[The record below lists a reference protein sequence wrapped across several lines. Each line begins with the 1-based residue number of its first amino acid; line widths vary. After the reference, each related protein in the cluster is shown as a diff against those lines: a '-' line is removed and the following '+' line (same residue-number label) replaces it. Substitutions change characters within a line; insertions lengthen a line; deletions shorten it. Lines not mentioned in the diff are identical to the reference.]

1 MVKSAVRK
9 SLTSVG
15 VFDALRY
22 SFLYEVFLN
31 VFRRDQVHGRRS
43 EVAFYRRTLVGLPA
57 DAVIFDVGGNR
68 GFKTE
73 VFIQL
78 ASHVVCVEP
87 DRSNVEI
94 LRKKFRS
101 ASTVTV
107 VDSAVGAE
115 PGELMFNVI
124 EAGSAYNTLS
134 TKWVESL
141 AQADGSGRPIKT
153 LSEQY
158 PVTVV
163 TLDGLIERFGTPHYI
178 KIDVEGF
185 ELEVIKGL
193 TRPVPYLS
201 FELNLPDFRAEGVQI
216 LQLLASRMPTVR
228 FNYCAE
234 PAAEAF
240 SAHQALRST
249 DWLDLAAFTALLT
262 NTTEPYLEVYARNA
276 ETV

>member
-1 MVKSAVRK
+1 MVKSTVKK
-9 SLTSVG
+9 SLTAVG
-15 VFDALRY
+15 IFDALRY
-22 SFLYEVFLN
+22 SFLYELFLN
-31 VFRRDQVHGRRS
+31 VFRPSQVQGRRS
-43 EVAFYRRTLVGLPA
+43 EVSFYRATLKNLPA

-73 VFIQL
+73 VFVQV

-94 LRKKFRS
+94 LRKKFRNQ
-101 ASTVTV
+101 AAVTV
-107 VDSAVGAE
+107 VDSAVGAA

-141 AQADGSGRPIKT
+141 GQADGSGRPVLT
-153 LSEQY
+153 LSAQY

-163 TLDGLIERFGTPHYI
+163 TLAGLIEKYGTPFYI

-201 FELNLPDFRAEGVQI
+201 FEKNNCIPITIDM
-216 LQLLASRMPTVR
+216 MPT
-228 FNYCAE
+228 
-234 PAAEAF
+234 
-240 SAHQALRST
+240 
-249 DWLDLAAFTALLT
+249 
-262 NTTEPYLEVYARNA
+262 
-276 ETV
+276 

>member
-1 MVKSAVRK
+1 MVKSAVKK
-9 SLTSVG
+9 SLTTVG

-22 SFLYEVFLN
+22 SFLYELFLK
-31 VFRRDQVHGRRS
+31 VFRPGQVQGRKS
-43 EVAFYRRTLVGLPA
+43 EVAFYRATLQGLPA

-73 VFIQL
+73 VFVHL
-78 ASHVVCVEP
+78 AKHVVCVEP
-87 DRSNVEI
+87 DRTNVDI

-101 ASTVTV
+101 QPTVTV
-107 VDSAVGAE
+107 VDCAVGAAS
-115 PGELMFNVI
+115 GQLMFNVI

-141 AQADGSGRPIKT
+141 GQSDGTGRPVLT

-163 TLDGLIERFGTPHYI
+163 TLDDLIATYGTPFYI

-201 FELNLPDFRAEGVQI
+201 FELNLPDFRAEGLQI
-216 LQLLASRMPTVR
+216 LQLLTTHMPDVR
-228 FNYCAE
+228 FNYCSEA
-234 PAAEAF
+234 AAEAF
-240 SAHQALRST
+240 SAHQSLKSNQ
-249 DWLDLAAFTALLT
+249 WLDLAAFSTVLAE
-262 NTTEPYLEVYARNA
+262 TTEPYLEVYARSGVNA
-276 ETV
+276 